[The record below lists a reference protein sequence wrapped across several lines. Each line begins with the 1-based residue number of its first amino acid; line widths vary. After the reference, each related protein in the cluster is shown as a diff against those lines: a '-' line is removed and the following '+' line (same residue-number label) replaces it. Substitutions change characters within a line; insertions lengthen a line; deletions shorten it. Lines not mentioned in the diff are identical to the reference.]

1 MEALATQKTRDT
13 AMATL
18 LSAVR
23 KFLPSVRREGGGRAS
38 DYLVHPTTLAHI
50 RRRFNLVCS
59 TLLRNDS
66 LSDMSDRSVLYSE
79 LFHWLET
86 ISNHEALASIMAM
99 PIMVIST
106 IKEDTVRKGAGKSR
120 STRERTILYEGS
132 SGPRELLEAIVVQAE
147 AALKGL
153 EGIIKA
159 RQAQEN
165 PDTMTEEQ
173 KRQTTTGGVKGK
185 GREADQVYE
194 ENDRLLKFCSGILNT
209 AASIDR
215 SLTEVK
221 GDAFMDRMYASLPR
235 MSAASRSR
243 VSSSTQAD
251 AGYHAPALASGA
263 SEAETRKVY
272 EAWAINERFEYC
284 DLTVPT
290 TDGSAPQGGPNYKF
304 YFNSDAR
311 MLANSVI
318 PKRSLAIARELAVLT
333 TNLPVAWDSSI
344 FLRVDESRVDIIKAL
359 ITGPEG
365 TPLAY
370 CVHTSGNGST
380 DDFETGTRTEHFS
393 LTSFLGPA
401 IINSHRAS
409 NI

>member
-1 MEALATQKTRDT
+1 MTGYMEALATQKNRDT

-106 IKEDTVRKGAGKSR
+106 VKEDTVRKGAGKSR

-132 SGPRELLEAIVVQAE
+132 SGPRELLEAIVIQAE

-165 PDTMTEEQ
+165 PETMTEEQ
-173 KRQTTTGGVKGK
+173 KRQTTTGSIKGK

-194 ENDRLLKFCSGILNT
+194 ENDRLLKFCTGILNT

-243 VSSSTQAD
+243 MSSSTQAD
-251 AGYHAPALASGA
+251 AARAAHAPALASDA
-263 SEAETRKVY
+263 SEAEARKVY
-272 EAWAINERFEYC
+272 EAWATNERFQYC

-290 TDGSAPQGGPNYKF
+290 SDGLIPQGGPNYKF

-344 FLRVDESRVDIIKAL
+344 FLRVDETRVDIIKAL

-365 TPLAY
+365 TPY
-370 CVHTSGNGST
+370 VYYVSY
-380 DDFETGTRTEHFS
+380 
-393 LTSFLGPA
+393 
-401 IINSHRAS
+401 
-409 NI
+409 